1 MKQEEIYV
9 GIDVAK
15 DRVDV
20 SIRPGGDTWSA
31 DYDER
36 GMSELVSCLRT
47 VEPTAVLL
55 EATGGLEV
63 PLVSALAAAALPVV
77 VVNPRQVR
85 DFAKATGRLAKTDA
99 LDAQVLAHFAE
110 AVRPPVRPLRD
121 ADTQELNSLTTR
133 RSQLMTMLVAEK
145 NRLRRASHS
154 VHPSIRSHIR
164 WLEQELSDLDKGPAK
179 GSA

>member
-20 SIRPGGDTWSA
+20 AIRPDGDTWSA

-47 VEPTAVLL
+47 AEPTAVLL

-85 DFAKATGRLAKTDA
+85 DFAKATGKLAKTDA

-110 AVRPPVRPLRD
+110 AVRPPVLPI
-121 ADTQELNSLTTR
+121 A
-133 RSQLMTMLVAEK
+133 
-145 NRLRRASHS
+145 
-154 VHPSIRSHIR
+154 
-164 WLEQELSDLDKGPAK
+164 G
-179 GSA
+179 

>member
-20 SIRPGGDTWSA
+20 AIRPGGDTWST

-36 GMSELVSCLRT
+36 DMSELVSCLRT
-47 VEPTAVLL
+47 AEPTAVLL

-85 DFAKATGRLAKTDA
+85 DFAKATGKLAKTDA

-110 AVRPPVRPLRD
+110 AVRAPI
-121 ADTQELNSLTTR
+121 A
-133 RSQLMTMLVAEK
+133 
-145 NRLRRASHS
+145 
-154 VHPSIRSHIR
+154 
-164 WLEQELSDLDKGPAK
+164 G
-179 GSA
+179 

>member
-1 MKQEEIYV
+1 MKQAEIYV

-20 SIRPGGDTWSA
+20 AIRPEGDIWSA

-47 VEPTAVLL
+47 AEPTAVLL

-77 VVNPRQVR
+77 VVNPP
-85 DFAKATGRLAKTDA
+85 TGA
-99 LDAQVLAHFAE
+99 
-110 AVRPPVRPLRD
+110 
-121 ADTQELNSLTTR
+121 
-133 RSQLMTMLVAEK
+133 
-145 NRLRRASHS
+145 RLRQGYR
-154 VHPSIRSHIR
+154 
-164 WLEQELSDLDKGPAK
+164 QTCQD
-179 GSA
+179 